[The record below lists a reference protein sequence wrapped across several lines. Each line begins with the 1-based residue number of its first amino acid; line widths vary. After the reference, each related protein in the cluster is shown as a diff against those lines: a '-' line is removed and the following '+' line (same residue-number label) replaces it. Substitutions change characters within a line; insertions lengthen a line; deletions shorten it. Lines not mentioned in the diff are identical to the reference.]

1 MKEKIAFASWS
12 FIKIM
17 CAKHGE
23 ELVLKEVSGR
33 PTYSCPNDECALQ
46 VPPAVYEKLLEDT
59 VSKLNSNRLV
69 IGSSWRR
76 RYLGK
81 TYECSI
87 LAAAAGKQPEIGIK
101 TFE

>member
-1 MKEKIAFASWS
+1 MKEKIAFASWG
-12 FIKIM
+12 FIKII
-17 CAKHGE
+17 CARHGE
-23 ELVLKEVSGR
+23 ELVLKEISGR
-33 PTYSCPNDECALQ
+33 PTYVCPKEDCTLQ
-46 VPPAVYEKLLEDT
+46 VPSAIYEKLLEDT
-59 VSKLNSNRLV
+59 VSKLNANRLV

-81 TYECSI
+81 TYECFI

>member
-23 ELVLKEVSGR
+23 ELVLTEISGR
-33 PTYSCPNDECALQ
+33 PTYICPNEGCALQ
-46 VPPAVYEKLLEDT
+46 VPSAVYEKLLEDT
-59 VSKLNSNRLV
+59 VSKLNANLLV
-69 IGSSWRR
+69 IGSHWRR
-76 RYLGK
+76 RYLSK
-81 TYECSI
+81 TYECSV
-87 LAAAAGKQPEIGIK
+87 LAAAAGKQPEIGVK

>member
-1 MKEKIAFASWS
+1 MKEKIAFASWG
-12 FIKIM
+12 FIKII

-23 ELVLKEVSGR
+23 ELVLKEISGR
-33 PTYSCPNDECALQ
+33 PTYVCPKEDCTLQ
-46 VPPAVYEKLLEDT
+46 VPSAIYEKLLEDT
-59 VSKLNSNRLV
+59 VSKLNANRLV

-76 RYLGK
+76 RHLGR

-87 LAAAAGKQPEIGIK
+87 LSAAAGKQPEIGIK